1 MPIDQS
7 YARGLAG
14 MQLTSASIAG
24 WIVAAAMTLSTIVF
38 SEPAI
43 ADAMMIGVIVAV
55 PALGTARF
63 GKAALLNMA
72 AWLVI
77 VALGLAG
84 TMLSTNFDTGFKH
97 QLVTLFLAVGSFVL
111 SGYVSADPEP
121 RFNLIMWCY
130 AGACLIATLAA
141 FTGYFHILPDAYD
154 LFTNYG
160 RARGT
165 FKDPNVYGAA
175 LAPALT
181 FAVWVMLRQP
191 AKRVWVAAL
200 LAMPLALGLL
210 ISFSRGAWISAAISI
225 AMLLWLA
232 LVRSRRQQDFRR
244 LGLLGLI
251 GGLSFIAVLFAA
263 LQIDQVKVLL
273 DERASMDQSYDVG
286 PDGRFGGQEKARALI
301 LAHPFGIGTH
311 TFRDSYHHEEPHN
324 VYLSMFLNAGWLGG
338 LAYIFSIVFTL
349 SIGLKTAFRHGALQ
363 GPLIV
368 ASSAFAGV
376 AFEGFV
382 IDSDHWRHVFMLMAL
397 IWGLVDAGDVH
408 LNPQRRRDD

>member
-14 MQLTSASIAG
+14 MQLTPASIAG
-24 WIVAAAMTLSTIVF
+24 WIVDAAMLLSTIVF

-55 PALGTARF
+55 PALGAGRF

-141 FTGYFHILPDAYD
+141 FTGYFHIVPDAYD

-397 IWGLVDAGDVH
+397 IWGLVDAGDVRF
-408 LNPQRRRDD
+408 NPQRRRDD

>member
-141 FTGYFHILPDAYD
+141 FTGYFHIVPDAYD

-200 LAMPLALGLL
+200 LAIPLALGLL
-210 ISFSRGAWISAAISI
+210 ISFSRGAWISASMSI
-225 AMLLWLA
+225 GLLLWLA

-251 GGLSFIAVLFAA
+251 GGVSFIAVLFAA
-263 LQIDQVKVLL
+263 LQVEQVKSLL

-338 LAYIFSIVFTL
+338 LGYIFSVAFTL
-349 SIGLKTAFRHGALQ
+349 GIGLKTAFRHGALQ

-382 IDSDHWRHVFMLMAL
+382 IDGDHWRHVFMLMAL
-397 IWGLVDAGDVH
+397 IWGLVDAGEVRF
-408 LNPQRRRDD
+408 NPQRRRDD